1 MAAAIA
7 DGVPVSWVADNMGIM
22 LSEQDTWADGRAASS
37 FGAMTVAI
45 STVNPDGTESVAS
58 KRADSV
64 AE

>member
-7 DGVPVSWVADNMGIM
+7 DGVPVSRVADSSGIM
-22 LSEQDTWADGRAASS
+22 AEQGRSRPECCFPAS
-37 FGAMTVAI
+37 GPMDVAI
-45 STVNPDGTESVAS
+45 ITVNPGGTESVDS